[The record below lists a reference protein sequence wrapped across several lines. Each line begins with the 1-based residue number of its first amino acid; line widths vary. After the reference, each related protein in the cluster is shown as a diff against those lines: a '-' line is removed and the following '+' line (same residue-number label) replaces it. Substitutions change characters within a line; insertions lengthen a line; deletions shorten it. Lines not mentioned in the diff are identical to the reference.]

1 MTYLI
6 RYVFQINTENLD
18 LSVFSIITR
27 INELKTLTEHI
38 SCECKC
44 KFDEEKCN
52 SNQWWNNNKW
62 RCEYKKYNICEK
74 DYIWNISTCI
84 CENGKYLAS
93 VMDDSVIACNE
104 IIKETIPT
112 NLNEKKT
119 TCKMQNFYILLAFL
133 LITIA
138 LLITVSIYCYK
149 TSSQTKIF
157 ITISWHK

>member
-52 SNQWWNNNKW
+52 SNQWWNNNK
-62 RCEYKKYNICEK
+62 
-74 DYIWNISTCI
+74 
-84 CENGKYLAS
+84 
-93 VMDDSVIACNE
+93 
-104 IIKETIPT
+104 
-112 NLNEKKT
+112 
-119 TCKMQNFYILLAFL
+119 
-133 LITIA
+133 
-138 LLITVSIYCYK
+138 
-149 TSSQTKIF
+149 
-157 ITISWHK
+157 